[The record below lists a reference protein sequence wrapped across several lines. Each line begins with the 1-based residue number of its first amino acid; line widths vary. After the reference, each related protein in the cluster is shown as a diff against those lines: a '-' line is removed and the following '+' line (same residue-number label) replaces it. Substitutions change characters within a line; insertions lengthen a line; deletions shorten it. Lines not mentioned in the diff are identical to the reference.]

1 MVKVRETFPSGADGR
16 VDIPAWLDQLGTLT
30 PLRDRELILD
40 ACTLAQSIA
49 DKAEAD
55 GSLWSAE
62 SNSFLTGL
70 EMATILA
77 ELHLDAEAIVAAIL
91 YRSVREKRLT
101 LQTVGKRFGKVCESL
116 VEGVLQMA
124 AISGLRH
131 PLQGSVL
138 GQTLN
143 QVDNLRRMLVTM
155 IDDVRVALIKLA
167 ERTCAIR
174 AIKDS
179 DSEKQFRVA
188 REIFDI
194 YAPLAHRLG
203 IGHLKW
209 ELEDLSFRYLHATAY
224 KKIAG
229 QIDERR
235 LDRQIYI
242 EEVVKAIST
251 ELEDLG
257 IKADVS
263 GRVKHIYSIW
273 RKMHRKSIDF
283 SQVYDI
289 RAIRVLV
296 PTVRDCYSVL
306 GAVHS
311 LWRHIPHEFDDYIA
325 NPKTNGYQ
333 SLHTAVAGPGNK
345 VMEVQIRTHA
355 MHQDAE
361 LGVCAHWLYKGT
373 DLDQKA
379 RGYED
384 KIAWLRQVL
393 EWQED
398 LGDQTGEATDELV
411 EQWQNNF
418 VSDRIYL
425 FTPEGHVVDLPA
437 DATPIDF
444 AYKVHTEIGHTCRG
458 AKVNGRIVPLNY
470 KLKTGEQVHVLTST
484 QPKPSRDWLN
494 PDLGYT
500 QTSKAKAK
508 IAHWFRMQNR
518 EQHIESGTQILHD
531 MMKRFSV
538 ESFSYELLARSMGF
552 DGPEDL
558 YVAIGSGDLKPMHA
572 VQEAQTLVEERSPG
586 LDFDARSAVPS
597 KGRPPLKGRRAAIL
611 EALERSESAGE
622 VARQNPA
629 ARRRIRAPREEAHE
643 VKILGVG
650 NLLTQRASC
659 CKPVPGDDI
668 IGFIT
673 LGRGVSIHQQECLNV
688 LQLESQEPNR
698 IIQVSWGSAQE
709 TFPID
714 IEVEAY
720 DRPGLLRDIS
730 NVLGN
735 DKVNVLAV
743 ATRTDRES
751 STATLRLTIEI
762 DNLGTLNT
770 VFDRLRQVANV
781 FDTHRVK
788 NG

>member
-1 MVKVRETFPSGADGR
+1 MVKVREDYPVGSNGR
-16 VDIPAWLDQLGTLT
+16 VDIPSWLEQLGRFT
-30 PLRDRELILD
+30 PVKDSAAILE
-40 ACTLAQSIA
+40 ACEVAQSLA
-49 DKAEAD
+49 EKAEVE
-55 GSLWSAE
+55 GSRWSAE

-70 EMATILA
+70 EMAVILA
-77 ELHLDAEAIVAAIL
+77 ELHLDSESIIAAIL
-91 YRSVREKRLT
+91 YRSVREKRIT
-101 LQTVGKRFGKVCESL
+101 LQAVGKRFGSACEHL
-116 VEGVLQMA
+116 IEGVLQMA
-124 AISGLRH
+124 AISSLRH

-138 GQTLN
+138 GQTQN

-174 AIKDS
+174 AVKDAEP
-179 DSEKQFRVA
+179 DKRHRVA
-188 REIFDI
+188 REVFDI

-203 IGHLKW
+203 IGQLKW
-209 ELEDLSFRYLHATAY
+209 ELEDLSFRYLHESAY
-224 KKIAG
+224 KKIAK
-229 QIDERR
+229 QLDERR
-235 LDRQIYI
+235 IDRQQYI
-242 EEVVKAIST
+242 TEVIEALSK
-251 ELEDLG
+251 ELKEQG
-257 IKADVS
+257 VQADVD

-273 RKMHRKSIDF
+273 RKMHRKGIDF

-296 PTVRDCYSVL
+296 PTIRDCYSVL

-325 NPKTNGYQ
+325 NPKSNGYQ

-373 DLDQKA
+373 DLDQKSQS
-379 RGYED
+379 YED

-398 LGDQTGEATDELV
+398 LGDQTGETTHDLV

-437 DATPIDF
+437 NSTPIDF
-444 AYKVHTEIGHTCRG
+444 AYKVHTEIGHCCRG

-470 KLKTGEQVHVLTST
+470 KLKTGEQVQVLTSS

-500 QTSKAKAK
+500 QTSKARAK

-518 EQHIESGTQILHD
+518 EQHVESGAQLLHE
-531 MMKRFSV
+531 MLKRFSV
-538 ESFSYELLARSMGF
+538 DSVSGDLLAKSLHF
-552 DGPEDL
+552 QSVEDL
-558 YVAIGSGDLKPMHA
+558 HAAIGAGDLKPMQV
-572 VQEAQTLVEERSPG
+572 VQEAQSMLEARSPE
-586 LDFDARSAVPS
+586 LDFD
-597 KGRPPLKGRRAAIL
+597 GRIPPKPGQQTRKASLLR
-611 EALERSESAGE
+611 ALEEAGDSPRKRGKP
-622 VARQNPA
+622 ARLEDHTQS
-629 ARRRIRAPREEAHE
+629 IR
-643 VKILGVG
+643 ILGVG
-650 NLLTQRASC
+650 NLLTHRASC

-673 LGRGVSIHQQECLNV
+673 LGRGVSIHKQDCLNV
-688 LQLESQEPNR
+688 LQLEAQEPNK
-698 IIQVSWGSAQE
+698 IIEVSWGSAQE
-709 TFPID
+709 TYPID

-735 DKVNVLAV
+735 DRVNVLAV
-743 ATRTDRES
+743 STRSDKEN
-751 STATLRLTIEI
+751 STATMRLTVEIES
-762 DNLGTLNT
+762 LGMLNKI
-770 VFDRLRQVANV
+770 FDRLRQVPNV
-781 FDTHRVK
+781 IDTRRLK
-788 NG
+788 EA